1 MRYLYSVVRFV
12 PDPARGEF
20 VNVGAIAGSE
30 DSSEWLLRQVENPV
44 RARAVDDRKALEAV
58 WAFLDRVG
66 REMDEYEKAQE
77 SLFEPPVELSEE
89 WLRRLYAEHRNVV
102 QLSPPTPMVA
112 STADEALD
120 RVFEQMVL
128 DPALRRHPFQK
139 KHAALAAV
147 RAAYR
152 KHLVRKGVNLRERV
166 ALETA
171 HHRERFDFAVT
182 NGRALQL
189 THTWSFQVPDQ
200 DQLAAQVKAWGWTVR
215 DVQQGGGTVR
225 LADGSQFEV
234 HPDVDVEVVYVPPAP
249 GQDAPAMRDAL
260 GVFEAL
266 KVAHTALEDAD
277 LVGARAHDLLVAAG
291 VGRLDIKPGG
301 S

>member
-1 MRYLYSVVRFV
+1 MRYVYSVVRFV

-30 DSSEWLLRQVENPV
+30 DSSEWLLRQVDNPV
-44 RARAVDDRKALEAV
+44 RARAVDDRKALGVV

-77 SLFEPPVELSEE
+77 SLFEPSVELSEE
-89 WLRRLYAEHRNVV
+89 WLRRLYVEHRNVV

-112 STADEALD
+112 DSADEALD
-120 RVFEQMVL
+120 RVFDQMVL

-139 KHAALAAV
+139 KHAALAAL

-152 KHLVRKGVNLRERV
+152 KYSVRKGVNLRERV

-171 HHRERFDFAVT
+171 NHRERFDFAVT
-182 NGRALQL
+182 NGHALQL

-200 DQLAAQVKAWGWTVR
+200 ELVAEQVKAWGWTVR
-215 DVQQGGGTVR
+215 DVQQGGGTVK

-234 HPDVDVEVVYVPPAP
+234 HQDVDVEVVYVPPAP

-266 KVAHTALEDAD
+266 KVAHTALEGAD